1 MRLDFEMG
9 FARAVLGVSGLLFA
23 AIGMV
28 FLVDPLPW
36 AAKVDLV
43 MPTSTAVT
51 DIRAVYGGLDLGLG
65 SFLIWCVCHIQ
76 RVKLGLVA
84 GLMVFGGL
92 FMGRLWG
99 VLATGDMSE
108 IIVILGF
115 IEGLGI
121 ILHGVALWNMKR

>member
-76 RVKLGLVA
+76 RVKLGLV
-84 GLMVFGGL
+84 